1 MKHSKVE
8 KIDFAKSHK
17 DLYTATPKVKEVKAD
32 RATFLSI
39 SGKGEPGGPAF
50 EGAIQQIYSLAYTAK
65 FMLKFSGKLDFAVS
79 RLECLWHM
87 QNPEALPR
95 SEWPWQLL
103 VRIPGGVTTADLKKA
118 GRQIR
123 EKKQIDTSEVK
134 RWTWKE
140 GRCLQ
145 LLHIGPYNEVGRSY
159 QRLDDYAREKGLTAA
174 CPAHEIYI
182 SDPRRVA
189 PAKLKTIVRLPVSS
203 PPAGR

>member
-1 MKHSKVE
+1 MKRARLE

-17 DLYTATPKVKEVKAD
+17 DLYTASPKIKEVKAD
-32 RATFLSI
+32 RAAFLSFT
-39 SGKGEPGGPAF
+39 GKGEPGGPAF
-50 EGAIQQIYSLAYTAK
+50 QEAIQQLYNVAYTAK
-65 FMLKFSGKLDFAVS
+65 FMLKFAGKLDFAVS

-87 QNPEALPR
+87 QNPDAIPR

-103 VRIPGGVTTADLKKA
+103 IRIPNAVTAADIKKA
-118 GRQIR
+118 GKQIL
-123 EKKQIDTSEVK
+123 EKKQIDAFKVT

-145 LLHIGPYNEVGRSY
+145 FMHVGPYHEVGKSY
-159 QRLDDYAREKGLTAA
+159 QRLDDYAREKGLTAT

-189 PAKLKTIVRLPVSS
+189 PAKLKTIVRLPVSA
-203 PPAGR
+203 PPVGP